1 MAGVLLTVN
10 GKLVTSAKAG
20 MEYGFYIN
28 NDNIST
34 LEGQATIQG
43 ISASQ
48 LYANGV
54 RKTDFVST
62 TLEGNLSITQ
72 NGNNYS
78 FHVVDSEQR
87 STPSFDVKYGTYA
100 GCTVV
105 GENVFPR
112 SLLTS
117 PKL

>member
-10 GKLVTSAKAG
+10 GKLVTSPKDG

-28 NDNIST
+28 NDNISA

-43 ISASQ
+43 VSASQ
-48 LYANGV
+48 LYTNGV
-54 RKTDFVST
+54 RGTDFVSP

-87 STPSFDVKYGTYA
+87 STHSFDVRYGTYA
-100 GCTVV
+100 GYTVI
-105 GENVFPR
+105 GEDVFPR
-112 SLLTS
+112 SLLTN
-117 PKL
+117 

>member
-28 NDNIST
+28 DYNIST

-43 ISASQ
+43 VSASQ
-48 LYANGV
+48 LYTSGV
-54 RKTDFVST
+54 RKTDFVSP

-78 FHVVDSEQR
+78 FHLVDSEQR
-87 STPSFDVKYGTYA
+87 STHSFDVKYGKYA

-105 GENVFPR
+105 EDKVYLR